1 MKTRTIAALIAVPF
15 IGIPTIALATPG
27 PDHREF
33 ICPPVEGNGQTGY
46 GWNYISPDKA
56 SSHIDEAT
64 GAPALGLLGG
74 AVADFLG
81 GEPS

>member
-15 IGIPTIALATPG
+15 IGMRLSIAQVLQAEAVALLPGWVNSRGALLERRIAT
-27 PDHREF
+27 
-33 ICPPVEGNGQTGY
+33 
-46 GWNYISPDKA
+46 
-56 SSHIDEAT
+56 
-64 GAPALGLLGG
+64 ALGLLVG